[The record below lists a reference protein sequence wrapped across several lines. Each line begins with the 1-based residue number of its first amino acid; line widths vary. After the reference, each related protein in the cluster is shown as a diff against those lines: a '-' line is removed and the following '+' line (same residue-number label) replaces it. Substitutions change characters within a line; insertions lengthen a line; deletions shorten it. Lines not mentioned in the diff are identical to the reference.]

1 VLGVHSSSGN
11 YVYSN
16 YSRSVGLVQLTFT
29 SGSQSGDTGWLQL
42 NYQSV
47 GVGNYSSSIYDSG
60 NVLQETAQ
68 GGFSQY

>member
-1 VLGVHSSSGN
+1 
-11 YVYSN
+11 
-16 YSRSVGLVQLTFT
+16 VQLTFT

-42 NYQSV
+42 NYLSV